1 MFEDFFKKPFT
12 LDRIAR
18 ITFAMLLII
27 LLFWGLDA
35 LSTVLIPFALAW
47 MVAYLLLPIV
57 HFFEHKVKI
66 KARWVNVL
74 IVVLLLAGI
83 LTGVVALLIPSIT
96 EEAKKAWELIQYYD
110 LAGLVVSIIPEE
122 LRSKSDFFNNL
133 EGLLASFSIQ
143 DFISSIKEVFSKS
156 WNIVQSTLNY
166 LSGLVVIFLFFTY
179 LIFILLDYEVLVKG
193 VYSICPRSTRPFI
206 RELAENLEYY
216 INSYFR
222 GQAFISLICGI
233 ILAIGFAIMGLPLGI
248 TFGLFVGM
256 LNMIPYLQY
265 IGYVPLVILVGLQS
279 ASTGQNFFVLL
290 LVSIAIVL
298 LSEVVQQVFLIPMI
312 QGKSM
317 GMKPAIILLS
327 LAVWGSIFGF
337 LGLLF
342 ALPLTMILY
351 TFYMKYVIGEP
362 ISSNASN
369 RKKKRANPS
378 PTSSEVTNTNEEAA
392 ESSVAE
398 D

>member
-1 MFEDFFKKPFT
+1 MFENFFKKPFT

-18 ITFAMLLII
+18 ITFAILLII
-27 LLFWGLDA
+27 LLFWGLDT
-35 LSTVLIPFALAW
+35 LSNVLIPFALAW

-57 HFFEHKVKI
+57 HFLEHKVRI
-66 KARWVNVL
+66 KARWLNVL

-83 LTGVVALLIPSIT
+83 ITGVVALLVPSIT

-110 LAGLVVSIIPEE
+110 LAGLVVSIIPEG
-122 LRSKSDFFNNL
+122 LRNKSDFVNNL
-133 EGLLASFSIQ
+133 EELLSSISVQ
-143 DFISSIKEVFSKS
+143 DFISSVKEVFSRS
-156 WNIVQSTLNY
+156 WNIVQSTLSY
-166 LSGLVVIFLFFTY
+166 LSGLVVVFLFLTY

-193 VYSICPRSTRPFI
+193 FYSLCPRSTRPFMY
-206 RELAENLEYY
+206 ELADNLEFYV
-216 INSYFR
+216 NSYFR

-233 ILAIGFAIMGLPLGI
+233 ILAIGFTIMGLPLGI

-265 IGYVPLVILVGLQS
+265 IGYIPLVMLVGLQS
-279 ASTGQNFFVLL
+279 ASTNQNFFVLL
-290 LVSIAIVL
+290 LIAIAVIL
-298 LSEVVQQVFLIPMI
+298 VSELVQQVFLTPMI

-317 GMKPAIILLS
+317 GMKPAVILLS
-327 LAVWGSIFGF
+327 LTVWGTIFGF

-362 ISSNASN
+362 VANGALV
-369 RKKKRANPS
+369 RKKKKKDQALPQ
-378 PTSSEVTNTNEEAA
+378 TEA
-392 ESSVAE
+392 ESQSE
-398 D
+398 